1 MSNND
6 NSQQKKFLANFP
18 FSSMNQ
24 ITMNTVSQTS
34 SFPFGASESFRPT
47 SSVQLWAKT
56 KTILDPFDKFS
67 KQVQHSMSNDQKSLL
82 ESGDYSDFTIEVEAT
97 EFKVHKSIIAGSI
110 VCDNHTIS
118 NH

>member
-1 MSNND
+1 
-6 NSQQKKFLANFP
+6 
-18 FSSMNQ
+18 
-24 ITMNTVSQTS
+24 
-34 SFPFGASESFRPT
+34 
-47 SSVQLWAKT
+47 
-56 KTILDPFDKFS
+56 
-67 KQVQHSMSNDQKSLL
+67 MSNDQKSLL